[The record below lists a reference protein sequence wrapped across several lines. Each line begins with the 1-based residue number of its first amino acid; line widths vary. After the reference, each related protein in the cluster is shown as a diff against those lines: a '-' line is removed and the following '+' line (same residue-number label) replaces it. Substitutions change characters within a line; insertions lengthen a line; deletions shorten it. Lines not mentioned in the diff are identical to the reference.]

1 VYSLIDYDYDLP
13 KALIAQQPAPER
25 DRSRLLV
32 LDRKT
37 GGLSHHT
44 FQDLT
49 DLLLPS
55 DVLVVNNTEVVPGR
69 LFGKKAS
76 GGKVELLILDY
87 AGKQKNGATPSGR
100 VCGCLIKA
108 SKRPGP
114 GTRLLFEQGLSGEV
128 LDFKDGIFTVNF
140 SCDRRFE
147 DLLYEI
153 GHVPLPPYIQRDET
167 TFDDKAAYQTVY
179 ASQKG
184 AVAAPTAGLHFS
196 DEILERLRKK
206 GIQVVEITLHVGH
219 GTFLPVRVSD
229 IRQHRMHS
237 EWFHISEEAADT
249 ISNAKADGRRV
260 VAVGTTSV
268 RTLEFSADTFGHVG
282 KRSGACDLFIF
293 PGYRFKVVDA
303 MVTNFHLPESTLL
316 MLVSAFAGREQVL
329 NAYKA
334 AISKQ
339 YRFYSYGDAMLI
351 A

>member
-1 VYSLIDYDYDLP
+1 MYSLIDYDYNLP
-13 KALIAQQPAPER
+13 KDLIAQQPVAGR
-25 DRSRLLV
+25 DRSRLL
-32 LDRKT
+32 LMDREN
-37 GGLSHHT
+37 GGRTHHT

-55 DVLVVNNTEVVPGR
+55 DVLVVNNTKVVPGR

-87 AGKQKNGATPSGR
+87 AGKQKTDIRKDTVYS
-100 VCGCLIKA
+100 CLIKA
-108 SKRPGP
+108 SKRPRP
-114 GTRLLFEQGLSGEV
+114 GTALLFDRGLSGEV
-128 LDFKDGIFTVNF
+128 LDFKDGKFTVHF
-140 SCDRRFE
+140 DCDGRFE
-147 DLLYEI
+147 DLLDEI

-167 TFDDKAAYQTVY
+167 AFDDKVAYQTVY
-179 ASQKG
+179 ASRKG

-196 DEILERLRKK
+196 DTILEKLKNK
-206 GIQVVEITLHVGH
+206 GVQVVEITLHVGY

-229 IRQHRMHS
+229 IRQHHMHS
-237 EWFHISEEAADT
+237 EWFCISEKAAAA
-249 ISNAKADGRRV
+249 ISNAKADGRRI

-268 RTLEFSADTFGHVG
+268 RTLEFAADPSGRLE

-293 PGYRFKVVDA
+293 PGYHFKMVDA
-303 MVTNFHLPESTLL
+303 MITNFHLPKSTLL
-316 MLVSAFAGREQVL
+316 MLVSAFAGREPVL
-329 NAYKA
+329 NAYKE